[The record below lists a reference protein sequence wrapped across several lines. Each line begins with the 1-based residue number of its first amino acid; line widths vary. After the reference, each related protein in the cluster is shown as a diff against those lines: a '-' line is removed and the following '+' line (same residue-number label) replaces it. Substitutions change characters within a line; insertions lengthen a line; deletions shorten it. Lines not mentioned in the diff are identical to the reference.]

1 MKNILFLCTGNSCRS
16 LIAEAI
22 TNELGNGS
30 IISESAGS
38 CPTGFAHP
46 KAIAVLEQ
54 HGIETNGLDSKPW
67 DNFANRTFDYVITVC
82 DSASCEALSRSYE
95 CIRKTCIGVF
105 LTLKFEGTEDEQMK
119 IFNKT
124 FFMLKEK
131 IVNNLLLL
139 SLVAF
144 MS

>member
-38 CPTGFAHP
+38 RPTGFAHP

-54 HGIETNGLDSKPW
+54 HGIKTNGLDSKPW

-82 DSASCEALSRSYE
+82 DSEASEHCPVHMNASERLHWSIPDPA
-95 CIRKTCIGVF
+95 
-105 LTLKFEGTEDEQMK
+105 KFEGTEDEQMK

-131 IVNNLLLL
+131 IVNNFL
-139 SLVAF
+139 
-144 MS
+144 